1 MDASIFEQ
9 FIVPIALVAA
19 FVVGYVV
26 KNAVPNE
33 TVNRFIPLI
42 CAVVGAVVCCWAEY
56 SITAMTVVTGLV
68 SGLGATGLYEGFK
81 QIAIASSGEDTAE
94 KQSDDI

>member
-9 FIVPIALVAA
+9 FIVPIAVAAA
-19 FVVGYVV
+19 FVVGFVI

-56 SITAMTVVTGLV
+56 SITAMTVVTGMV
-68 SGLGATGLYEGFK
+68 SGLGATGLYEGVTNLLPSK
-81 QIAIASSGEDTAE
+81 KDDAEAGE
-94 KQSDDI
+94 